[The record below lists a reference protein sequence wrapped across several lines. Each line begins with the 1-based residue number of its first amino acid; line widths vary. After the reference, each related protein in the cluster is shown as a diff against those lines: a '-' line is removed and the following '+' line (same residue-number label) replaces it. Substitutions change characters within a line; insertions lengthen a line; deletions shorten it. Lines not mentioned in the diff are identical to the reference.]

1 MIDAFDGWGMDEPTP
16 TPELPRVRSV
26 RPLHARDMEIYGKL
40 CEGRTYAEIGD
51 DYGVS
56 RQRIKQ
62 IADKLARFGYAVSAI
77 NVRQEARRAEQHSKR
92 TQRYGANYDAIAGNP
107 ELRRYLGARL
117 TAKRN
122 NALQKGIPFDLT
134 ISDLYPLPEVCPV
147 LGIPLS
153 YGGGHGPAD
162 DSMALDRIDP
172 SKGYTKD
179 NVVMVSQRANR
190 IKNNATPA
198 ELRKIADFYA
208 KFDTT
213 T

>member
-1 MIDAFDGWGMDEPTP
+1 MIDDYDWELDEPT
-16 TPELPRVRSV
+16 TAPELPILQSA
-26 RPLHARDMEIYGKL
+26 RPLHARDIEIYGKL
-40 CEGRTYAEIGD
+40 CAGKTYAEVGG

-62 IADKLARFGYAVSAI
+62 IANRLATLGYVVSTI
-77 NVRQEARRAEQHSKR
+77 GVRQEARRAEQHSKR
-92 TQRYGANYDAIAGNP
+92 TQRYGANYDAITENP
-107 ELRRYLGARL
+107 DLRRYLGARV
-117 TAKRN
+117 TAKRSH
-122 NALQKGIPFDLT
+122 ALKNGTPFDLT

-147 LGIPLS
+147 LGITLN
-153 YGGGHGPAD
+153 YGGGNGAAD
-162 DSMALDRIDP
+162 DTMALDRIDP
-172 SKGYTKD
+172 TKGYTKD

>member
-1 MIDAFDGWGMDEPTP
+1 MVDIFDGWETDEPTP
-16 TPELPRVRSV
+16 APELPPVQSV
-26 RPLHARDMEIYGKL
+26 RPLHARDMEIYAKL
-40 CEGRTYAEIGD
+40 CEGKTYAQIGE

-62 IADKLARFGYAVSAI
+62 IVDKLARFGYVVSAI
-77 NVRQEARRAEQHSKR
+77 GVRQEARRAEQHSKR
-92 TQRYGANYDAIAGNP
+92 TQRYGANYDAIAENP
-107 ELRRYLGARL
+107 DLRRYLGARL
-117 TAKRN
+117 TSKRN
-122 NALQKGIPFDLT
+122 NALHKGIPFDLT

-153 YGGGHGPAD
+153 YGGGHGAAD
-162 DSMALDRIDP
+162 NSMALDRIDP
-172 SKGYTKD
+172 SKGYVKG

-190 IKNNATPA
+190 IKNDATPA